1 MYDHD
6 DLHEMFLSDIAAT
19 VGTQCHCH
27 CAFFAEQVSFLS
39 FSLSLFPLATICIHA
54 DVAVFAV
61 RGLTIQSSNF
71 CQRAAFV
78 ERYQLKPKKSLYRA
92 GGSSSAGIEPGG
104 NGQ

>member
-1 MYDHD
+1 MMMIYTKCFSVTS
-6 DLHEMFLSDIAAT
+6 LLLLAPSAT
-19 VGTQCHCH
+19 VI
-27 CAFFAEQVSFLS
+27 ARFSLSKYPSFLS
-39 FSLSLFPLATICIHA
+39 VFLFFPLATICIHA